1 MSFPMYV
8 GINKAGKQY
17 NKTYPR
23 DVQLFKGD
31 ENPPFKKST
40 TRHPFTLCPENTDS
54 SAKIIPQTMKPG
66 CEDKVRIKNVMFKD
80 SLEFKQ
86 DKVKTLSQKLSG
98 KSVTQRLKFK
108 QMLKSRNRVW
118 RPLRP
123 AFK

>member
-31 ENPPFKKST
+31 KNPPFKKST